1 MALICSWDWRLLSAL
16 CNGFLCRLAVQHPD
30 TRARL
35 QLVLSVD
42 HDLFVG
48 CEAGI
53 DQRLTITDLRDL
65 DRADSHG
72 VVGIDDVGIGS
83 VGALLH
89 DRGRYRQAVVPCIEE
104 QSSVDELA

>member
-1 MALICSWDWRLLSAL
+1 MAPTGSWDWRLLCAL
-16 CNGFLCRLAVQHPD
+16 CNGFLCCLAVQHPD
-30 TRARL
+30 TRAWL

-65 DRADSHG
+65 DGVDSPG

-83 VGALLH
+83 VRALLH
-89 DRGRYRQAVVPCIEE
+89 DGGRNRQAVVPCIEQ
-104 QSSVDELA
+104 QSSVDE